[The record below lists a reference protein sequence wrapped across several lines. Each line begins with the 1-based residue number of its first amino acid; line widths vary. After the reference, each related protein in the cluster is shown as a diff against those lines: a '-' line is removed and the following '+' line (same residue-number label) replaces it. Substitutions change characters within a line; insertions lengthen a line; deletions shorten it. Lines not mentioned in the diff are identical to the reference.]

1 MISKVKSFFRPR
13 DDEQPEMREIFSNSD
28 PTYIDVREPSEFLM
42 GHVDGAIN
50 IPLGSISEK
59 LDEIRKLPLPIV
71 LYCRS
76 GIRSA
81 QALGLLK
88 AYGIKNA
95 HNGGGLAEVIV
106 YQKKYSNT

>member
-1 MISKVKSFFRPR
+1 MIAKVKRFFRLQK
-13 DDEQPEMREIFSNSD
+13 DEETEMKEIFSNSN

-42 GHVDGAIN
+42 GHVGNAIN

-59 LDEIRKLPLPIV
+59 LDEIRKLPLPII

-88 AYGIKNA
+88 AYGITDA
-95 HNGGGLAEVIV
+95 HNGGGLAEVVV
-106 YQKKYSNT
+106 YQKKYMNT